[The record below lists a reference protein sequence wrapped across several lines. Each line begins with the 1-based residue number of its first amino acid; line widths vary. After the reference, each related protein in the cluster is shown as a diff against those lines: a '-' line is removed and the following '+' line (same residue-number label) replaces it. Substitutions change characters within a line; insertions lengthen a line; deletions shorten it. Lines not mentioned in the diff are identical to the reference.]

1 MDEIEHRLERIAGAI
16 ADLAKS
22 VDLRFGAIERRLTEV
37 EHRLSSISDRL
48 GRQVAVT
55 EALRSDMRLFASIA
69 QGMLGAVQGF
79 AGAAA
84 DLSGRVTDLE
94 NRAEG

>member
-1 MDEIEHRLERIAGAI
+1 MDEIEHRLQRIEDAI
-16 ADLAKS
+16 D
-22 VDLRFGAIERRLTEV
+22 RLTNEL
-37 EHRLSSISDRL
+37 RTLSDRL

-55 EALRSDMRLFASIA
+55 EALRSDVRLFGGIA
-69 QGMLGAVQGF
+69 QGMLGAVQSF
-79 AGAAA
+79 AAAYA

>member
-1 MDEIEHRLERIAGAI
+1 MDEIEHRLERIEGAI
-16 ADLAKS
+16 ANLAKS
-22 VDLRFGAIERRLTEV
+22 IDAKFDGIEPRLN
-37 EHRLSSISDRL
+37 SISDRL

-55 EALRSDMRLFASIA
+55 EALRSDIRVFGGIA
-69 QGMLGAVQGF
+69 QAMLIAVQTL
-79 AGAAA
+79 AGAYT

>member
-1 MDEIEHRLERIAGAI
+1 MDEIEHRLERIETAI
-16 ADLAKS
+16 AGLVDS
-22 VDLRFGAIERRLTEV
+22 VKAINRRLDT
-37 EHRLSSISDRL
+37 LSDRL

-55 EALRSDMRLFASIA
+55 EALRSDVRLFASVA

-79 AGAAA
+79 AAAYA

-94 NRAEG
+94 NRAGG

>member
-1 MDEIEHRLERIAGAI
+1 MDEIEQRLERIEAAI
-16 ADLAKS
+16 VGLTSS
-22 VDLRFGAIERRLTEV
+22 VDERFKTL
-37 EHRLSSISDRL
+37 SDRL

-55 EALRSDMRLFASIA
+55 EALRSDVRMFGGIA
-69 QGMLGAVQGF
+69 QAMLTAVQTL
-79 AGAAA
+79 ASAYT

>member
-1 MDEIEHRLERIAGAI
+1 MDEIEHRLERIETAI
-16 ADLAKS
+16 DGLAHEIHT
-22 VDLRFGAIERRLTEV
+22 L
-37 EHRLSSISDRL
+37 SDRL

-55 EALRSDMRLFASIA
+55 EALRSDVRLFASVA

-79 AGAAA
+79 AAAYA
-84 DLSGRVTDLE
+84 DLSSRVTDLE